1 MGVDDQKRGWVSQV
15 HRLELEEI
23 GFGLLEEKDKKN
35 GDPGAAHDEMST
47 LRPRSFPI
55 SVLGNKTCHKL
66 DFKYA
71 CLLWFGHVQG
81 SVTGQSDTLF
91 VSKYTKIHQGQ
102 KRRFPPGRVNHSYS

>member
-47 LRPRSFPI
+47 LCPRSFPI
-55 SVLGNKTCHKL
+55 SVLANEATHWIFNMHVC
-66 DFKYA
+66 
-71 CLLWFGHVQG
+71 FGLAMATECDWPKSHLRSIG
-81 SVTGQSDTLF
+81 FL
-91 VSKYTKIHQGQ
+91 
-102 KRRFPPGRVNHSYS
+102 VN